1 MLSDDS
7 DHNVGDRLLPVNRVY
22 DLSVV
27 KVCEDAMRRA
37 AKVDANQEQ
46 IVSALRACG
55 ATVRIVTQGNGLPD
69 LLVGYRG
76 YTILMEVKDGRK
88 PPSQRVLTPAEA
100 KFFEE
105 WTGGMLAVVNSVDE
119 ALDILKRCT

>member
-1 MLSDDS
+1 
-7 DHNVGDRLLPVNRVY
+7 
-22 DLSVV
+22 
-27 KVCEDAMRRA
+27 MRRA

-55 ATVRIVTQGNGLPD
+55 ATVRIVTQGDGLPD

-88 PPSQRVLTPAEA
+88 PPSARKLTEEEQ
-100 KFFEE
+100 KFFNN
-105 WTGGMLAVVNSVDE
+105 WTGGMLAIVNSVDE
-119 ALDILKRCT
+119 ALELLKRCE